1 MSQMNKTLRPLR
13 VATTRDS
20 HLIITI
26 LCWQA
31 IALHLHLKERLLL
44 SRKWAGQY
52 LTPDSASSTTS
63 NQEHSDVLMPDQ
75 AWIALKREV
84 TRPTVESDEPI
95 LPSPGT
101 HRQYQSSPTDSIN
114 NITCVSDNFQK
125 LLDTLSPYQL
135 ENLASLVNGDL
146 ALL

>member
-84 TRPTVESDEPI
+84 TRPTVESHEPI
-95 LPSPGT
+95 LPSAGT
-101 HRQYQSSPTDSIN
+101 NLSTILPLSAITSRDNSICFPLINWRLNELGQQGLSTPEAEISS
-114 NITCVSDNFQK
+114 
-125 LLDTLSPYQL
+125 
-135 ENLASLVNGDL
+135 SL
-146 ALL
+146 